1 MKSPHYFI
9 VKPLNEQ
16 RYNNES
22 NGLIVNVSLE
32 DHNFTQRL
40 CEVIQVPIG
49 YVGPVSIGDT
59 LVVGHNTF
67 RIYYDNRGYQ
77 RESKYHIEDNLFYV
91 EQELSYM
98 VIKKDSNDHI
108 ALEPYCFVEPPNKE
122 YEYEGTKEEEQ
133 FGILKY
139 ANIDMLSKGFNNGD
153 KIGFMKDS
161 EYEFNIEDQKLYMMK
176 QRRVLMIC

>member
-16 RYNNES
+16 RYNSES

-40 CEVIQVPIG
+40 AEIIQVPIG
-49 YVGPVSIGDT
+49 YDGPAEVGDT

-67 RIYYDNRGYQ
+67 RIYYDNKGYQ
-77 RESKYHIEDNLFYV
+77 RESKYHIQDNLFYV
-91 EQELSYM
+91 EPELSYM
-98 VIKKDSNDHI
+98 VIKRNSNNYI
-108 ALEPYCFVEPPNKE
+108 ALEPYCFVEPLKKD
-122 YEYEGTKEEEQ
+122 YEYEGVKEEEQ
-133 FGILKY
+133 FGVLKY
-139 ANIDMLSKGFNNGD
+139 ANTDMLSKGFKNGD

>member
-9 VKPLNEQ
+9 VKPLNEK

-22 NGLIVNVSLE
+22 NGIIVNVSLE

-49 YVGPVSIGDT
+49 YNGPAEIGDT

-67 RIYYDNRGYQ
+67 RVYYDNQGYP
-77 RESKYHIEDNLFYV
+77 RESKYHIEGNLFYV
-91 EQELSYM
+91 EPELSYM
-98 VIKKDSNDHI
+98 IIKRGSKDKI
-108 ALEPYCFVEPPNKE
+108 ALEPYCFVKPLMKE
-122 YEYEGTKEEEQ
+122 YRYEGEKEEEQ
-133 FGILKY
+133 FGILMY
-139 ANIDMLSKGFNNGD
+139 ANTDMLNKGFNNGD
-153 KIGFMKDS
+153 RVGFMRDS
-161 EYEFNIEDQKLYMMK
+161 EYEFNIEDEKLYMMK